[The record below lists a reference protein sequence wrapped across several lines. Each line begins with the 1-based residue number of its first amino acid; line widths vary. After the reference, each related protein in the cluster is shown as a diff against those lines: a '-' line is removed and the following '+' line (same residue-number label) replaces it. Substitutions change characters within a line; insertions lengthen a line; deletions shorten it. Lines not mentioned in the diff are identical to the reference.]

1 MPTLDTN
8 VLVRFLV
15 ADDRNQF
22 EIAKAYIND
31 VAPDDPLFIPYSV
44 SLELEW
50 VLRTVYELD
59 KPTVITIFNQLLEA
73 REIEFQEESSI
84 EVSLCLYSDNNTD
97 FADCLHN
104 ASACANDR
112 TPLMTF
118 DRKAAR
124 LPESV
129 LLEQS

>member
-1 MPTLDTN
+1 M
-8 VLVRFLV
+8 
-15 ADDRNQF
+15 
-22 EIAKAYIND
+22 IH
-31 VAPDDPLFIPYSV
+31 LFIPFSV